1 MITPNMIMRKPRR
14 VNPIRKMTCK
24 LKRRRRQ
31 SIYATLHAIVGH
43 SSIHTLSEASH
54 VKLGQLRIF
63 LAVYE
68 SRSTAKAAE
77 LVHRTQSSVS
87 SAIGAIE
94 TGFNLKLFERS
105 TSGMAPNQAA
115 TALARRVGAAVLHLR
130 DAEADFAS
138 MGYEAPRLW
147 ERATDLQL
155 RGLSALAHHRS
166 FLLAARELNCSEPSL
181 HRALS
186 SFSQLTRCRLWSRT
200 SRGVDPTREALILAE
215 GIGRYESEI
224 RLGLEAA
231 REANGVV
238 SGELLIGAL
247 PTARHAW
254 LPGALTNTLKRHPG
268 CRVFAMDGPY
278 EEQLVALHYGRIDMI
293 IGALRPSSATRD
305 LEQIPIF
312 EDSLSIVARRDHALV
327 RELRGGRQLSPAQL
341 ASLGWLLPPP
351 GTPPRQCFDSFLQV
365 QGLPPARCVLAC
377 NSMVTIWSLL
387 ITTDFAA
394 VVPTSQARS
403 ALISGRLK
411 ILGDPIPS
419 SRHTIGLAVRRGFVP
434 TQLQRAF
441 INELKTAAQHGP
453 PAGSTA
459 HP

>member
-1 MITPNMIMRKPRR
+1 METEKAQ
-14 VNPIRKMTCK
+14 V
-24 LKRRRRQ
+24 
-31 SIYATLHAIVGH
+31 AIDLWYIARGCW
-43 SSIHTLSEASH
+43 IFIDPLSEASD

-94 TGFNLKLFERS
+94 AGVNLKLFERS

-115 TALARRVGAAVLHLR
+115 TALARRVGVAVLHLR
-130 DAEADFAS
+130 SAETEFAS
-138 MGYEAPRLW
+138 LGYQAPRLW

-186 SFSQLTRCRLWSRT
+186 ALGQLTGCRLWSRT
-200 SRGVDPTREALILAE
+200 SRGVNPTQETLILAE
-215 GIGRYESEI
+215 GIGRYESEV
-224 RLGLEAA
+224 RLGLDAA

-238 SGELLIGAL
+238 NGELLIGAL

-254 LPGALTNTLKRHPG
+254 LPGALTNTLRRHPG

-278 EEQLVALHYGRIDMI
+278 EEQLGALHYGRIDLI

-327 RELRGGRQLSPAQL
+327 RELRGGNSNRQLSPPQL

-351 GTPPRQCFDSFLQV
+351 GTPPRQCFDTFLQA
-365 QGLPPARCVLAC
+365 QGLPPAHCVLTC

-387 ITTDFAA
+387 LTTDFAA

-403 ALISGRLK
+403 ALISGRLN
-411 ILGDPIPS
+411 ILGGPIPS

-434 TQLQRAF
+434 TQLQQAF
-441 INELKTAAQHGP
+441 IHELKAAARHGP
-453 PAGSTA
+453 PDGSGA
-459 HP
+459 HA

>member
-1 MITPNMIMRKPRR
+1 M
-14 VNPIRKMTCK
+14 
-24 LKRRRRQ
+24 
-31 SIYATLHAIVGH
+31 
-43 SSIHTLSEASH
+43 
-54 VKLGQLRIF
+54 KLGQLRIF
-63 LAVYE
+63 LAVCE

-94 TGFNLKLFERS
+94 AGVNLKLFERS

-130 DAEADFAS
+130 NAEADFAS
-138 MGYEAPRLW
+138 LGYEAPRLW

-155 RGLSALAHHRS
+155 RGLGALAHHRS

-186 SFSQLTRCRLWSRT
+186 ALSQLTRCRLWSRT
-200 SRGVDPTREALILAE
+200 SRGVNPTQETLILAE
-215 GIGRYESEI
+215 GIGRYESEV
-224 RLGLEAA
+224 RLGLDAA
-231 REANGVV
+231 REANGIVN
-238 SGELLIGAL
+238 GELLIGAL

-254 LPGALTNTLKRHPG
+254 LPGALTNTLKHHPG
-268 CRVFAMDGPY
+268 CSVFAMDGPY

-293 IGALRPSSATRD
+293 IGALRPSSATPD

-312 EDSLSIVARRDHALV
+312 EDSLSIVARRGHVLV
-327 RELRGGRQLSPAQL
+327 RELRARQLSPLQL

-351 GTPPRQCFDSFLQV
+351 GTPPRQCFDTFLEA
-365 QGLPPARCVLAC
+365 QGLPPAHCVLTC

-394 VVPTSQARS
+394 VVPTSQTRS

-441 INELKTAAQHGP
+441 INELKAAAHHGP
-453 PAGSTA
+453 PGGSAA
-459 HP
+459 HT